1 MKTKIW
7 LFLWWVFFLSCGLLV
22 WFWSTPIKA
31 QLQESFD
38 TSTGSNTYEKI
49 ETWLDLEADAS
60 YQKFLDEKHPFQ
72 DSQYEPS
79 DLAPIPSDFTFNAAR
94 KFQLRQEAW
103 TQFADMAWHFRSH
116 FKGKKKLSITSAYRS
131 FKHQQQLLKSYCKNK
146 HQCAEPGSSEH
157 QAWLALDLWTNK
169 WKLDKASLE
178 RLQEN
183 AYKRGFHQTYQKGAD
198 IDGKMVEPWHW
209 RYLGVE
215 LATELHQKKL
225 SFGERFYSQS
235 GESLTSKL

>member
-7 LFLWWVFFLSCGLLV
+7 LFLWCVFFFGCGLLV
-22 WFWSTPIKA
+22 WFWSAPIKA

-72 DSQYEPS
+72 DPQYEPS

-103 TQFADMAWHFRSH
+103 TQFADMAWHFQNH
-116 FKGKKKLSITSAYRS
+116 FKGNSVLPVLIGHLNINNSSWSLIARISTNVQNLAAVNIRHDLHLTSERTNESSTKQAWND
-131 FKHQQQLLKSYCKNK
+131 CKNMLI
-146 HQCAEPGSSEH
+146 SEVFIRP
-157 QAWLALDLWTNK
+157 NK
-169 WKLDKASLE
+169 KVGILME
-178 RLQEN
+178 R
-183 AYKRGFHQTYQKGAD
+183 
-198 IDGKMVEPWHW
+198 W
-209 RYLGVE
+209 
-215 LATELHQKKL
+215 
-225 SFGERFYSQS
+225 
-235 GESLTSKL
+235 